1 MTTDGFDALGRA
13 AEHAAR
19 HLASLEERGVA
30 PTVGGAELIERLG
43 RALPERGTDAAT
55 VVDDLARAAE
65 GGLMGSGTGR
75 FFAWVIGGAVESSVA
90 ADWLVS
96 AWDQNSSLAV
106 TSPFAAAVEEVVGGW
121 LLELLDLP
129 RDASFALTTGCQM
142 AHATCLAAA
151 RGAVLRD
158 AGWDVEED
166 GLAGAPRLRILCGA
180 ARHGSV
186 DRAVRL
192 LGLGRRSI
200 EVVEGDDHGRL
211 DAAAL
216 TAALD
221 RGGPAVVVLS
231 AGEINTGACDDF
243 GELIPNAKE
252 RGAWVHVDGAF
263 GLIARA
269 GRARKHL
276 LDGVDGADSW
286 ASDGH
291 KWLNVPFDCG
301 LAFVRDREAHR
312 AAMTGGGAYVASSSE
327 VRDQIDW
334 NTEWSRRARAVP
346 LYAALRELG
355 REGVAAMVD
364 RCCERTDKLARG
376 LAEIEGIEVLVE
388 PTMNQFMFRAAG
400 LGEGDLDAR
409 TDALMARV
417 NESGEAYFSGTTWRG
432 MRAIRVSVVNFRT
445 SERDVAR
452 TLAAVRAAI
461 R

>member
-1 MTTDGFDALGRA
+1 MTHDGSEALRRA
-13 AEHAAR
+13 AAHAQR
-19 HLASLEERGVA
+19 HLAGMDLRGVA
-30 PTVGGAELIERLG
+30 PTVGGAALIERLG
-43 RALPERGTDAAT
+43 RALPERGTDAAA
-55 VVDDLARAAE
+55 VVDELARAAE

-96 AWDQNSSLAV
+96 AWDQNAALAV

-151 RGAVLRD
+151 RGALLSGE
-158 AGWDVEED
+158 GWDVEED
-166 GLAGAPRLRILCGA
+166 GLAGAPRLRVLTSA

-192 LGLGRRSI
+192 LGLGRRAL
-200 EVVEGDDHGRL
+200 EVVDGDDHGRL

-216 TAALD
+216 RAALD
-221 RGGPAVVVLS
+221 RGGPAVVVLA

-243 GELIPNAKE
+243 ERLVPIAKE

-269 GRARKHL
+269 GRSCAHL
-276 LDGVDGADSW
+276 LEGVDGADSW
-286 ASDGH
+286 ASDAH

-301 LAFVRDREAHR
+301 LAFVRDRAAHR
-312 AAMTGGGAYVASSSE
+312 AAMTGGGAYVASSEE

-355 REGVAAMVD
+355 REGVAAMLD
-364 RCCERTDKLARG
+364 RCCERAAALARG
-376 LAEIEGIEVLVE
+376 LGEIEGVEVLVE
-388 PTMNQFMFRAAG
+388 PVMNQFMFRAAG
-400 LGEGDLDAR
+400 EGDLDRR
-409 TDALMARV
+409 THELMERINA
-417 NESGEAYFSGTTWRG
+417 SGEAYFSGTVWRG
-432 MRAIRVSVVNFRT
+432 VRAIRVSVVNFRT
-445 SERDVAR
+445 SEEDVAR
-452 TLAAVRAAI
+452 TLAAVREAAS
-461 R
+461 

>member
-1 MTTDGFDALGRA
+1 MTHDGSDALRRA
-13 AEHAAR
+13 AAHAER
-19 HLASLEERGVA
+19 HLASLDRRGVA
-30 PTVGGAELIERLG
+30 PTIGGAALIERLG
-43 RALPERGTDAAT
+43 RALPEQGTDAAA
-55 VVDDLARAAE
+55 VVDELARAAE

-75 FFAWVIGGAVESSVA
+75 FFAWVIGGALESSVA

-151 RGAVLRD
+151 RGALLEGE
-158 AGWDVEED
+158 GWDVEED
-166 GLAGAPRLRILCGA
+166 GLAGAPRLRVLTSA

-192 LGLGRRSI
+192 LGLGRRAI
-200 EVVEGDDHGRL
+200 EVVDGDDHGRL
-211 DAAAL
+211 DPAAL
-216 TAALD
+216 GAALD
-221 RGGPAVVVLS
+221 RGGPAVVVLA

-243 GELIPNAKE
+243 MRLVPIAKE

-269 GRARKHL
+269 GRACAHL
-276 LDGVDGADSW
+276 VEGVEGADSW

-301 LAFVRDREAHR
+301 LAFVRDRAAHR
-312 AAMTGGGAYVASSSE
+312 AAMTGGGAYVASSEE

-334 NTEWSRRARAVP
+334 NTEWSRRARAIP

-364 RCCERTDKLARG
+364 RCCERAAALARG
-376 LAEIEGIEVLVE
+376 LEEIDGVEVLVE
-388 PTMNQFMFRAAG
+388 PVMNQFMFRAAG
-400 LGEGDLDAR
+400 GGDVDRR
-409 TDALMARV
+409 THELMERINV
-417 NESGEAYFSGTTWRG
+417 SGEAYFSGTVWRG

-445 SERDVAR
+445 SEEDVAR
-452 TLAAVRAAI
+452 TLAAVRAAAS
-461 R
+461 

>member
-1 MTTDGFDALGRA
+1 MTHDGSDALRRA
-13 AEHAAR
+13 AAHAER
-19 HLASLEERGVA
+19 HLASLDRRGVA
-30 PTVGGAELIERLG
+30 PTVAAAALIERLG
-43 RALPERGTDAAT
+43 RALPERGTDAAA
-55 VVDDLARAAE
+55 VVDELARAAE

-75 FFAWVIGGAVESSVA
+75 FFAWVIGGAVESSIA

-151 RGAVLRD
+151 RGALLARD
-158 AGWDVEED
+158 GWDVEED
-166 GLAGAPRLRILCGA
+166 GLAGAPRLRVLTGA

-192 LGLGRRSI
+192 LGFGRRAI
-200 EVVEGDDHGRL
+200 EVVDGDDHGRL
-211 DAAAL
+211 DPAAL
-216 TAALD
+216 RDALD
-221 RGGPAVVVLS
+221 RGGPAVVVLA

-243 GELIPNAKE
+243 TRLVPIAKE

-269 GRARKHL
+269 GRSFAHL

-312 AAMTGGGAYVASSSE
+312 AAMTGGGAYVASSDE

-334 NTEWSRRARAVP
+334 NTEWSRRARAIP

-355 REGVAAMVD
+355 REGIAAMVD
-364 RCCERTDKLARG
+364 RCCERTAALARG
-376 LAEIEGIEVLVE
+376 LGEIEGVEVLVE
-388 PTMNQFMFRAAG
+388 PVMNQFMFRAAG
-400 LGEGDLDAR
+400 DGDLDRR
-409 TDALMARV
+409 THDLMERINA
-417 NESGEAYFSGTTWRG
+417 SGEAYFSGTIWRG

-445 SERDVAR
+445 SEEDVAR
-452 TLAAVRAAI
+452 TLAAVREAAS
-461 R
+461 

>member
-1 MTTDGFDALGRA
+1 MTHDGSDALRRA
-13 AEHAAR
+13 AAHAER
-19 HLASLEERGVA
+19 HLASLDRRGVA
-30 PTVGGAELIERLG
+30 PTVGGATLIERLG
-43 RALPERGTDAAT
+43 RALPERGTDAAA
-55 VVDDLARAAE
+55 VVDELARAAE

-75 FFAWVIGGAVESSVA
+75 FFAWVIGGALESSVA

-151 RGAVLRD
+151 RGALL
-158 AGWDVEED
+158 AGEGWNVEED
-166 GLAGAPRLRILCGA
+166 GLAGAPRLRVLTSA

-192 LGLGRRSI
+192 LGLGRRAI
-200 EVVEGDDHGRL
+200 EVVDGDDHGRI
-211 DAAAL
+211 DPAAL
-216 TAALD
+216 RAALD
-221 RGGPAVVVLS
+221 RGGPAVVVLA

-243 GELIPNAKE
+243 ERLVPIAKE

-263 GLIARA
+263 GLIVRA
-269 GRARKHL
+269 GRSCAHL

-312 AAMTGGGAYVASSSE
+312 AAMTGGGAYVASSDE

-334 NTEWSRRARAVP
+334 NTEWSRRARAIP

-364 RCCERTDKLARG
+364 RCCERAAALARG
-376 LAEIEGIEVLVE
+376 LGEIEGVEVLVD
-388 PTMNQFMFRAAG
+388 PVMNQFMFRAAG
-400 LGEGDLDAR
+400 EGDLDRR
-409 TDALMARV
+409 TIELMERI
-417 NESGEAYFSGTTWRG
+417 NSGGEAYFSGTVWRG
-432 MRAIRVSVVNFRT
+432 ARAIRVSVVNFRT
-445 SERDVAR
+445 SEEDVAR
-452 TLAAVRAAI
+452 TLAAVREAAS
-461 R
+461 